1 LIHLSKEPKI
11 MTTESPIDAHWIPPI
26 IPELKIL
33 ERDGR
38 WLCLSPQVPSW
49 IITTQPGALLLQMID
64 GERTAQDYHDLLS
77 ANGIEVPL
85 TQITGF
91 FQSAAAAK
99 LFDQSRD
106 TGEAGS
112 WQSRKLKS
120 LYLHLTN
127 RCNLQCSYCYRESSP
142 HLPVLHGSRRFC
154 EMFEYIKPFTSP
166 RPEVTFS
173 GGEPL
178 MHPGFREIVETST
191 RLGYAN
197 VLLTNG
203 TLITEPLADFIHD
216 HFLRVKLSL
225 DGPNEEI
232 HSQTRGKG
240 NFRRV
245 LKSIEKLAARKV
257 RVVVQVTLS
266 KSALSY
272 VDEIQKVLPESP
284 YVRLIFTPLFPMGR
298 GAEMADAAPSNDDF
312 YKFSTGHGW
321 GARYPAGVRSRGC
334 HAGAG
339 SLSIADTGDVYP
351 CHLFHFEPFR
361 LGNIFHDPFEEIF
374 FGEKVKSYVRSMD
387 VEHNNPTCK
396 ACEVRFL
403 CSGGCHG
410 NALYAIG
417 DYRAPDSCCDYLK
430 STILDNL
437 FRQTVPRESGGIQT
451 GVQASL

>member
-1 LIHLSKEPKI
+1 MP
-11 MTTESPIDAHWIPPI
+11 TESIVTPDWVVPVV
-26 IPELKIL
+26 PELKTL
-33 ERDGR
+33 EREGR
-38 WLCLSPQVPSW
+38 WLCLNPQVPSW
-49 IITTQPGALLLQMID
+49 IITTRPGALLLRMVD
-64 GERTAQDYHDLLS
+64 GQRTVQQYHDLL
-77 ANGIEVPL
+77 AGNGIEAPVSQL
-85 TQITGF
+85 AGF
-91 FQSAAAAK
+91 FQSATDAK
-99 LFDQSRD
+99 LFAQPRD
-106 TGEAGS
+106 PGAGA
-112 WQSRKLKS
+112 WKDRKLTA

-142 HLPVLHGSRRFC
+142 HLPVLHDSRRFC
-154 EMFEYIKPFTSP
+154 DMLEFIAPFASP
-166 RPEVTFS
+166 RMEITFS

-178 MHPGFREIVETST
+178 MHPGFKDVAATAK
-191 RLGYAN
+191 RLGYKN

-216 HFLRVKLSL
+216 HFVRTKISL

-232 HSQTRGKG
+232 HSLTRGKG
-240 NFRRV
+240 NFSQVVR
-245 LKSIEKLAARKV
+245 SIEKLAARKV
-257 RVVVQVTLS
+257 RVTVQVTLS
-266 KSALSY
+266 KSALPY

-298 GAEMADAAPSNDDF
+298 GAEMADDAPSNDDF
-312 YKFSTGHGW
+312 YQFSTGRSW
-321 GARYPAGVRSRGC
+321 GAKYHAGVRYRGC

-361 LGNIFHDPFEEIF
+361 MGNIFHDSFEEIF
-374 FGEKVKSYVRSMD
+374 FSERLQDYVRTMD
-387 VEHNNPTCK
+387 VEHNNPACK

-417 DYRAPDSCCDYLK
+417 EYRAPDSCCDYLK

-437 FRQTVPRESGGIQT
+437 FRQTIPRESGGIQT
-451 GVQASL
+451 GVQVSL

>member
-1 LIHLSKEPKI
+1 MK
-11 MTTESPIDAHWIPPI
+11 TESPVDARWIPPL

-49 IITTQPGALLLQMID
+49 IITTRPGALLLRMVD
-64 GERTAQDYHDLLS
+64 GERTLQEYHEILEGQGIRAPLS
-77 ANGIEVPL
+77 AL
-85 TQITGF
+85 ASF
-91 FQSAAAAK
+91 FQSAADAK
-99 LFDQSRD
+99 LFGPARD
-106 TGEAGS
+106 AGAKSS
-112 WQSRKLKS
+112 WQDRKLTA

-142 HLPVLHGSRRFC
+142 RLPIAHDSRRFC
-154 EMFEYIKPFTSP
+154 EMLEYVQPFAEP
-166 RPEVTFS
+166 HMEVTFS

-178 MHPGFREIVETST
+178 MHPGFKDVAATAK
-191 RLGYAN
+191 RLGYTN

-203 TLITEPLADFIHD
+203 TLITEPMADFIHD
-216 HFLRVKLSL
+216 HFVRTKISL

-232 HSQTRGKG
+232 HSLTRGKG
-240 NFRRV
+240 NFSQVVR
-245 LKSIEKLAARKV
+245 SIEKLAVRKV
-257 RVVVQVTLS
+257 RVTVQVTLS
-266 KSALSY
+266 KSAIPY
-272 VDEIQKVLPESP
+272 VDEIKRVLPDVP
-284 YVRLIFTPLFPMGR
+284 NVRLVFTPLFPMGR
-298 GAEMADAAPSNDDF
+298 GEAMQDESIDNDEF
-312 YKFSTGHGW
+312 YSFSQGRDNR
-321 GARYPAGVRSRGC
+321 ARYYPGRRSRSC

-351 CHLFHFEPFR
+351 CHLFHFKEFHF
-361 LGNIFHDPFEEIF
+361 GNIFHDPFEEIF
-374 FGEKVKSYVRSMD
+374 CGEKIKSYVRSMD

-437 FRQTVPRESGGIQT
+437 FRQTIPRESGGIQT